1 MRIDRGVGFKETIFR
16 NHISQIEVSLVEC
29 ADCSDVF
36 PVTFEDKRADVPILD
51 RRRNNVFTEIEQIAL
66 QGFDEHLPV
75 ENINAH

>member
-1 MRIDRGVGFKETIFR
+1 MRIDRRVGLKETVFR

-36 PVTFEDKRADVPILD
+36 PVPFENKRADVPIFD
-51 RRRNNVFTEIEQIAL
+51 RHRNNVFTEIEQIAF